1 MRDREKREKEVAKK
15 NTVGS
20 KVNEREKV
28 RKRERE
34 SDRHTVTDLFF
45 LPACPGCQSLDPPV
59 F

>member
-1 MRDREKREKEVAKK
+1 MAKK

-28 RKRERE
+28 RKRERN
-34 SDRHTVTDLFF
+34 DRHTVTDLLF

-59 F
+59 V

>member
-34 SDRHTVTDLFF
+34 
-45 LPACPGCQSLDPPV
+45 
-59 F
+59 